1 MINTFDVKAGE
12 TRTNSTLYG
21 LNRFETAK
29 KTGAN
34 GENEY
39 ADLLVLLNG
48 LFENQLARGIR
59 TEDDFDSYMATFP
72 NGKTPFIYPN
82 QKIIARIKQLTPHFG
97 VDCFYFL
104 LLLYNNRLLQERKLY

>member
-72 NGKTPFIYPN
+72 NGKTPFIYPHKGLDRAH
-82 QKIIARIKQLTPHFG
+82 KIAEQ
-97 VDCFYFL
+97 DNNAAL
-104 LLLYNNRLLQERKLY
+104 LKRESVISQAQPVRKLGH